1 MPRYKFVKRIERED
15 KIPENSKA
23 ADKSKNEAVDPF
35 ANILND
41 TKIEKAIRNGNFLK
55 IMCWIW
61 IIYYILLQ
69 FNLTLRIYFLSAI
82 IPKE

>member
-15 KIPENSKA
+15 EIPENSKA

-41 TKIEKAIRNGNFLK
+41 TKIEKAIRNGNFLQ
-55 IMCWIW
+55 IMC
-61 IIYYILLQ
+61 
-69 FNLTLRIYFLSAI
+69 
-82 IPKE
+82 